1 MPQPI
6 RAEAL
11 PDNPDEHYRI
21 KPPFGHPRWYY
32 LKKLRQL
39 VEWGRDRYI
48 YRELKQERI
57 QLADYGCGTKPYI
70 SLFAD
75 PNIDYLGIDLAWNPH
90 ADIIVGADSKIQ
102 HPDSQID
109 VVLSTQVLEHVEDP
123 EGYLREAYRILKP
136 NGTLLLTTHG
146 YWMYHPDPTD
156 YWRWTST
163 GLRKIVERNGFEV
176 IAFRGI
182 IGRAAMGLQLFQDG
196 LLFKLP
202 AFLRPLLTLPMQVL
216 IVVFDK
222 ISSQQATD
230 TDGCTYLVV
239 AKAKK

>member
-1 MPQPI
+1 MSQNV

-32 LKKLRQL
+32 LKKLRSL
-39 VEWGRDRYI
+39 VEWGRDKHVNSLAQKTTI
-48 YRELKQERI
+48 T
-57 QLADYGCGTKPYI
+57 LADYGCGTKPYL
-70 SLFAD
+70 SLFRNK
-75 PNIDYLGIDLAWNPH
+75 NIQYLGIDLAWNPH
-90 ADIIVGADSKIQ
+90 ADIIVGSDSKIQ
-102 HPDSQID
+102 YEDSEID

-123 EGYLREAYRILKP
+123 EGYLSEAHRILKP
-136 NGTLLLTTHG
+136 DGTLLLTTHG

-163 GLRKIVERNGFEV
+163 GLKKIVERNGFEV
-176 IAFRGI
+176 VAFRGI
-182 IGRAAMGLQLFQDG
+182 IGRSAMGLQLFQDG

-202 AFLRPLLTLPMQVL
+202 SFLRPLLTIPMQAL
-216 IVVFDK
+216 IALFDK
-222 ISSQQATD
+222 ISTQQATD

>member
-1 MPQPI
+1 MSQPI

-39 VEWGRDRYI
+39 VEWGRDNYVRK
-48 YRELKQERI
+48 ELGQERI
-57 QLADYGCGTKPYI
+57 KLADYGCGTKPYVSI
-70 SLFAD
+70 FAD
-75 PNIDYLGIDLAWNPH
+75 EKIEYLGIDLAWNPH
-90 ADIIVGADSKIQ
+90 AEIIVGSDSIIQ
-102 HPDSQID
+102 YPDNQID

-123 EGYLREAYRILKP
+123 EGYLREAHRILKP

-176 IAFRGI
+176 VAFRGI

-202 AFLRPLLTLPMQVL
+202 KILRPLLTVPMQGL
-216 IVVFDK
+216 IVLFDK